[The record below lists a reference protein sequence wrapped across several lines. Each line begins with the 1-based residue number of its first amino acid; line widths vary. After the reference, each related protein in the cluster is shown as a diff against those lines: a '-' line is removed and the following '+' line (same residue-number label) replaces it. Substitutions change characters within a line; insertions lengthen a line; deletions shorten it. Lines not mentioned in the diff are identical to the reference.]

1 MKKSLLSAAALW
13 LALGSAALAQGHSH
27 GEKGPKGGVMQDVAG
42 VHAELVVAER
52 TLTVYVYDE
61 DGKPIPSAGFS
72 GSALVGSGQT
82 RQVVQLASGSDN
94 ALAGASST
102 AVPKGA
108 PVTLQLKAPNGKTGQ
123 AKF

>member
-1 MKKSLLSAAALW
+1 MKKISLLAAVLW
-13 LALGSAALAQGHSH
+13 LALAPAVLAQGHSH
-27 GEKGPKGGVMQDVAG
+27 GDKGPKGGAMQDVAG
-42 VHAELVVAER
+42 VHAELMVADR
-52 TLTVYVYDE
+52 TLTVNIYDE
-61 DGKPIPSAGFS
+61 DNKPVPASGFS

-94 ALAGASST
+94 ALTGTASA
-102 AVPKGA
+102 AVPRGA

>member
-1 MKKSLLSAAALW
+1 MKKIPLRAAALW
-13 LALGSAALAQGHSH
+13 LALALPAFAQGHGH
-27 GEKGPKGGVMQDVAG
+27 GDKGPKGGPMQDVAG
-42 VHAELVVAER
+42 VHAELMVADR

-61 DGKPIPSAGFS
+61 DSKPIPASGFS
-72 GSALVGSGQT
+72 GSALVGSGQA
-82 RQVVQLASGSDN
+82 RQVIQLTAGSDN
-94 ALAGASST
+94 ALSGTASA